1 MRRPRR
7 YGWNIALPL
16 AELAGSNP
24 VSVQLFTDL
33 VTLMVDTVSNQCYNK
48 IQGQLNVLLGS
59 LLSSEE

>member
-16 AELAGSNP
+16 AESAGSNP

-33 VTLMVDTVSNQCYNK
+33 VKLVVDKFNNWCYNK
-48 IQGQLNVLLGS
+48 IQGQFNVLLGS

>member
-16 AELAGSNP
+16 AESAGSSP

-33 VTLMVDTVSNQCYNK
+33 VTLMVDLVSNQCYNR
-48 IQGQLNVLLGS
+48 IQGQLNVL
-59 LLSSEE
+59 

>member
-16 AELAGSNP
+16 AKLAGSSP

-33 VTLMVDTVSNQCYNK
+33 VTLMVDLVSNQCYNR
-48 IQGQLNVLLGS
+48 IQGQLNVL
-59 LLSSEE
+59 